1 MNDHRAC
8 VNCDELYTGPIICPT
23 CVEATGEPV
32 SELVEIVEEVVRCFE
47 EGHPLSPAL
56 YLEAVGTLEKAHF
69 QLKKSTPILAQS

>member
-8 VNCDELYTGPIICPT
+8 VNCDEVYVGPIICPT

-32 SELVEIVEEVVRCFE
+32 WELVEIVEEVVRCIE
-47 EGHPLSPAL
+47 EGHALSPAL

>member
-8 VNCDELYTGPIICPT
+8 VNCDEVYVGPIICPK

-32 SELVEIVEEVVRCFE
+32 WELVEIVEEVVRCFE
-47 EGHPLSPAL
+47 EGHPLSPAI
-56 YLEAVGTLEKAHF
+56 YLEAVGTLEKASL